1 MTSGPAR
8 HTLNP
13 AMPVLQRPDGT
24 VQIGWDPRRA
34 IGIRPP
40 NGLSPRT
47 LAELLR
53 GMQSGFDAETSHT
66 RAVAAG
72 LTDVDE
78 WTGLLKALRAA
89 DMLQSVPAHGS
100 RSVAVRIHGSG
111 PLSDLLTG
119 ALSCSGNRV
128 RTSRFGHVAVTREA
142 ADLVVLSDYLVA
154 DRRLV
159 RDLHRAGVPHL
170 PVRIRDGTG
179 LIGPLVLPGATSC
192 LNCADLHR
200 GDRDKSWPAL
210 AAQLEGTVG
219 SADRATVL
227 ATAAVALNQV
237 DQVIDA
243 IRGAASG
250 NKPPPTLDATLEFD
264 IGSRTTVVRRWSRHP
279 QCDWCAHKP

>member
-1 MTSGPAR
+1 MIAAR
-8 HTLNP
+8 QTLNP

-40 NGLSPRT
+40 AGLSAGD
-47 LAELLR
+47 LAGLLR
-53 GMQSGFDAETSHT
+53 DLQSGVDADSSQSL
-66 RAVAAG
+66 ALAAG
-72 LTDVDE
+72 LTDVDG
-78 WTGLLKALRAA
+78 WNGLLGALTAA
-89 DMLQSVPAHGS
+89 GLLQAVPDARHRPVSV
-100 RSVAVRIHGSG
+100 RVHGSG
-111 PLSDLLTG
+111 PLSDLLAG
-119 ALSCSGNRV
+119 ALSCSGTRV
-128 RTSRFGHVAVTREA
+128 RTSRFGHVAVSRDA
-142 ADLVVLSDYLVA
+142 ADLVVLSDFLVA

-200 GDRDKSWPAL
+200 SDRDASWPAL

-219 SADRATVL
+219 SGDRATVL

-243 IRGAASG
+243 IRGGGHRAA
-250 NKPPPTLDATLEFD
+250 PPPTLDATLEFD
-264 IGSRTTVVRRWSRHP
+264 IGSRTTMVRRWSRHP
-279 QCDWCAHKP
+279 LCDWCDRAS

>member
-1 MTSGPAR
+1 MTAPR
-8 HTLNP
+8 QTLNP
-13 AMPVLQRPDGT
+13 AMPVLRRPDGT
-24 VQIGWDPRRA
+24 VQLGWDPRRA

-40 NGLSPRT
+40 DGLSVGA
-47 LAELLR
+47 LADLLR
-53 GMQSGFDAETSHT
+53 GMQSGVDTESSRSLAL
-66 RAVAAG
+66 AAG
-72 LTDVDE
+72 LTDVDG
-78 WTGLLKALRAA
+78 WTGLLGALSSAGL
-89 DMLQSVPAHGS
+89 LQTAPDAGRRPVS
-100 RSVAVRIHGSG
+100 VRIHGSG
-111 PLSDLLTG
+111 PLSDLLAG
-119 ALSCSGNRV
+119 ALNCSGTRV
-128 RTSRFGHVAVTREA
+128 RTSRFTHVAVTRAA
-142 ADLVVLSDYLVA
+142 ADLVVLSDFLVA

-200 GDRDKSWPAL
+200 CDRDASWPVL
-210 AAQLEGTVG
+210 AAQLEGSVG

-243 IRGAASG
+243 IRGGGGRAE
-250 NKPPPTLDATLEFD
+250 PPPTLDATLEFD

-279 QCDWCAHKP
+279 LCDWCDRPS

>member
-1 MTSGPAR
+1 MKSPTAQ

-40 NGLSPRT
+40 TGLSAGD
-47 LAELLR
+47 LAQLLR
-53 GMQSGFDAETSHT
+53 GMQSGFDADVVQS
-66 RAVAAG
+66 AAMAAG
-72 LTDVDE
+72 LSDGDA
-78 WTGLLKALRAA
+78 WAGLLSALSAA
-89 DMLQSVPAHGS
+89 GLLQSSPADD
-100 RSVAVRIHGSG
+100 RRAVSIRIHGRG
-111 PLSDLLTG
+111 PLSDLLAG
-119 ALSCSGNRV
+119 ALTCSGSRV
-128 RTSRFGHVAVTREA
+128 RTSRFGHVARET
-142 ADLVVLSDYLVA
+142 ADLVVLSDFLVA

-179 LIGPLVLPGATSC
+179 LIGPLE
-192 LNCADLHR
+192 
-200 GDRDKSWPAL
+200 
-210 AAQLEGTVG
+210 LEGTVG

-243 IRGAASG
+243 IRGVGRSD
-250 NKPPPTLDATLEFD
+250 KPPPTLDATLEFD

-279 QCDWCAHKP
+279 QCDWCVRHA

>member
-1 MTSGPAR
+1 MITVR
-8 HTLNP
+8 QTLNP

-24 VQIGWDPRRA
+24 VQLGWDPRRA

-40 NGLSPRT
+40 DGLSVGD

-53 GMQSGFDAETSHT
+53 GMQSGVDPESS
-66 RAVAAG
+66 RSLAVAAG
-72 LTDVDE
+72 LTDIDG
-78 WTGLLKALRAA
+78 WTGLVGALSSAGL
-89 DMLQSVPAHGS
+89 LQTMPDTGRRPVS
-100 RSVAVRIHGSG
+100 VRIHGSG
-111 PLSDLLTG
+111 PLSDLLAG
-119 ALSCSGNRV
+119 ALNCSGTRV
-128 RTSRFGHVAVTREA
+128 RTSRFGHVAVTRDA
-142 ADLVVLSDYLVA
+142 ADLVVLSDVLVA

-200 GDRDKSWPAL
+200 SDRDASWPVL

-243 IRGAASG
+243 IRGGGGRAE
-250 NKPPPTLDATLEFD
+250 PPPTLDATLEFD
-264 IGSRTTVVRRWSRHP
+264 IGTRTTVVRRWSRHP
-279 QCDWCAHKP
+279 LCDWCDRLS

>member
-1 MTSGPAR
+1 M
-8 HTLNP
+8 LNP
-13 AMPVLQRPDGT
+13 ALPVLQRPDGT

-40 NGLSPRT
+40 DGLSVGD
-47 LAELLR
+47 LADLLR
-53 GMQSGFDAETSHT
+53 GMQSGVDPESSRSLAL
-66 RAVAAG
+66 AAG
-72 LTDVDE
+72 LTDVDG
-78 WTGLLKALRAA
+78 WAGLVGALSSAGLLRT
-89 DMLQSVPAHGS
+89 VPDAGRRPVS
-100 RSVAVRIHGSG
+100 VRIHGSG
-111 PLSDLLTG
+111 PLSDLLAG
-119 ALSCSGNRV
+119 ALSCSGTRV
-128 RTSRFGHVAVTREA
+128 RTSRFGHVAVTRDA
-142 ADLVVLSDYLVA
+142 ADLVVLSDFLVA

-200 GDRDKSWPAL
+200 SDRDASWPVL

-219 SADRATVL
+219 TGDRATVL

-237 DQVIDA
+237 DRVIDA
-243 IRGAASG
+243 IRGGGGRAE
-250 NKPPPTLDATLEFD
+250 PPPTLDATLEFD

-279 QCDWCAHKP
+279 LCDWCDRLS

>member
-1 MTSGPAR
+1 MLPVR
-8 HTLNP
+8 QTLNP

-24 VQIGWDPRRA
+24 VQLGWDPRRA

-40 NGLSPRT
+40 AGLSAAD

-53 GMQSGFDAETSHT
+53 GMQSGVDAENSQLL
-66 RAVAAG
+66 ALEAG
-72 LTDVDE
+72 LTDVDG
-78 WTGLLKALRAA
+78 WTGLVGALTTAGL
-89 DMLQSVPAHGS
+89 LQEAPEAGRRPVS
-100 RSVAVRIHGSG
+100 VRIHGSG
-111 PLSDLLTG
+111 PLSDLLAG
-119 ALSCSGNRV
+119 ALTCSGTRV
-128 RTSRFGHVAVTREA
+128 RTSRFGHVAVTRDA
-142 ADLVVLSDYLVA
+142 ADLVVLSDFLVA

-200 GDRDKSWPAL
+200 SDRDASWPVL

-227 ATAAVALNQV
+227 ATAAVALTQV

-243 IRGAASG
+243 IRGAG
-250 NKPPPTLDATLEFD
+250 CRTKPPPTLDATLEFD

-279 QCDWCAHKP
+279 LCDWCDQAA

>member
-1 MTSGPAR
+1 MLPAR
-8 HTLNP
+8 QTLNP

-24 VQIGWDPRRA
+24 VQLGWDPRRA

-40 NGLSPRT
+40 AGLSAGD
-47 LAELLR
+47 LADLLR
-53 GMQSGFDAETSHT
+53 GMQSGVDAESSQTL
-66 RAVAAG
+66 ALAAG
-72 LTDVDE
+72 LTDVGG
-78 WTGLLKALRAA
+78 WTGLVRALTTAGL
-89 DMLQSVPAHGS
+89 LQEAPEAGRRPVS
-100 RSVAVRIHGSG
+100 VRIHGSG
-111 PLSDLLTG
+111 PLSDLLAG
-119 ALSCSGNRV
+119 ALNCSGTRV
-128 RTSRFGHVAVTREA
+128 RTSRFGHVAVTRDA
-142 ADLVVLSDYLVA
+142 ADLVVLSDFLVA

-200 GDRDKSWPAL
+200 SDRDASWPVL

-243 IRGAASG
+243 IRDRRCRA
-250 NKPPPTLDATLEFD
+250 KPPPTLDATLEFD

-279 QCDWCAHKP
+279 LCDWCDQTA

>member
-1 MTSGPAR
+1 MMTAR
-8 HTLNP
+8 QTLNP

-24 VQIGWDPRRA
+24 VQLGWDPRRA

-40 NGLSPRT
+40 DGLT
-47 LAELLR
+47 VGDLADLLR
-53 GMQSGFDAETSHT
+53 GMQSGVDAESSQ
-66 RAVAAG
+66 ALALAAG
-72 LTDVDE
+72 LTDIDG
-78 WTGLLKALRAA
+78 WTGLVDALNSAGL
-89 DMLQSVPAHGS
+89 LQTVPDAGRRPVS
-100 RSVAVRIHGSG
+100 VRIHGSG
-111 PLSDLLTG
+111 PLSDLLAG
-119 ALSCSGNRV
+119 ALNCSGNRV
-128 RTSRFGHVAVTREA
+128 RTSRFGHVAVTRDA
-142 ADLVVLSDYLVA
+142 ADLVVLSDFLVA

-200 GDRDKSWPAL
+200 SDRDASWPVL

-237 DQVIDA
+237 DRVIDA
-243 IRGAASG
+243 IRGGGGRAE
-250 NKPPPTLDATLEFD
+250 PPPTLDATLEFD

-279 QCDWCAHKP
+279 LCDWCDRLS

>member
-1 MTSGPAR
+1 M
-8 HTLNP
+8 LNP
-13 AMPVLQRPDGT
+13 ALPVLQRPDGT

-40 NGLSPRT
+40 DGLSVGD
-47 LAELLR
+47 LADLLR
-53 GMQSGFDAETSHT
+53 GMQSGVDPESSRSLAL
-66 RAVAAG
+66 AAG
-72 LTDVDE
+72 LTDVDG
-78 WTGLLKALRAA
+78 WAGLVGALSSAGLLRT
-89 DMLQSVPAHGS
+89 VPDAGRRPVS
-100 RSVAVRIHGSG
+100 VRIHGSG
-111 PLSDLLTG
+111 PLSDLLAG
-119 ALSCSGNRV
+119 ALSCSGTRV
-128 RTSRFGHVAVTREA
+128 RTSRFGHVAVTRDA
-142 ADLVVLSDYLVA
+142 ADLVVLSDFLVA

-200 GDRDKSWPAL
+200 SDRDASWPVL

-219 SADRATVL
+219 SGDRATVL

-243 IRGAASG
+243 IRGGRGRAE
-250 NKPPPTLDATLEFD
+250 PPPTLDATLEFD
-264 IGSRTTVVRRWSRHP
+264 IATRTTVVRRWSRHP
-279 QCDWCAHKP
+279 LCDWCDRLS

>member
-1 MTSGPAR
+1 MIAAR
-8 HTLNP
+8 QTLNP

-24 VQIGWDPRRA
+24 VQLGWDPRRA

-40 NGLSPRT
+40 AGLSGGA
-47 LAELLR
+47 LADLLR
-53 GMQSGFDAETSHT
+53 GMQSGVDVESSQSL
-66 RAVAAG
+66 AVAAG
-72 LTDVDE
+72 LTDVDG
-78 WTGLLKALRAA
+78 WAGLLGALRTAGLLRTEP
-89 DMLQSVPAHGS
+89 DSGRRPVSV
-100 RSVAVRIHGSG
+100 RVHGSG
-111 PLSDLLTG
+111 PLSDLLAG
-119 ALSCSGNRV
+119 ALTCSGARV
-128 RTSRFGHVAVTREA
+128 RTSRFGHVAREG
-142 ADLVVLSDYLVA
+142 ADLVVLSDFLVA

-200 GDRDKSWPAL
+200 SDRDASWPVL

-243 IRGAASG
+243 IRGGGCRA
-250 NKPPPTLDATLEFD
+250 KPPPTLDATLEFD

-279 QCDWCAHKP
+279 LCDWCDRKP

>member
-1 MTSGPAR
+1 
-8 HTLNP
+8 
-13 AMPVLQRPDGT
+13 MPVLQRPDGT
-24 VQIGWDPRRA
+24 VQLGWDPRRA

-40 NGLSPRT
+40 AGLSAGD

-53 GMQSGFDAETSHT
+53 GMQSGVDAESSQVL
-66 RAVAAG
+66 ALEAG
-72 LTDVDE
+72 LTDVDGS
-78 WTGLLKALRAA
+78 TGLVGALTTAGK
-89 DMLQSVPAHGS
+89 LQETPGAGRRPVS
-100 RSVAVRIHGSG
+100 VRIHGSA
-111 PLSDLLTG
+111 PLSDLLAG
-119 ALSCSGNRV
+119 ALTCSGTRV
-128 RTSRFGHVAVTREA
+128 RTSRFGHVAVTRDA
-142 ADLVVLSDYLVA
+142 ADLVVLSDFLVA

-200 GDRDKSWPAL
+200 SDRDASWPVL

-243 IRGAASG
+243 IRGGGCRA
-250 NKPPPTLDATLEFD
+250 KPPPTLDATLEFD
-264 IGSRTTVVRRWSRHP
+264 IGSRTTLVRRWSRHP
-279 QCDWCAHKP
+279 LCDWCGQLT

>member
-1 MTSGPAR
+1 MLPAR
-8 HTLNP
+8 QTLNP

-24 VQIGWDPRRA
+24 VQLGWDPRRA

-40 NGLSPRT
+40 AGLSAGD
-47 LAELLR
+47 LADLLR
-53 GMQSGFDAETSHT
+53 GMQSGVDAESSQTL
-66 RAVAAG
+66 ALAAG
-72 LTDVDE
+72 LTDVGD
-78 WTGLLKALRAA
+78 WTGLVRALATA
-89 DMLQSVPAHGS
+89 GLLQEAPDAGRRPVS
-100 RSVAVRIHGSG
+100 VRIHGSG
-111 PLSDLLTG
+111 PLSDLLAG
-119 ALSCSGNRV
+119 ALNCSGTRV
-128 RTSRFGHVAVTREA
+128 RTSRFGHVAVTRDA
-142 ADLVVLSDYLVA
+142 ADLVVLSDFLVA

-200 GDRDKSWPAL
+200 SDRDASWPVL

-243 IRGAASG
+243 IRDRRCRA
-250 NKPPPTLDATLEFD
+250 KPPPTLDATLEFD
-264 IGSRTTVVRRWSRHP
+264 VGSRTTVVRRWSRHP
-279 QCDWCAHKP
+279 LCDWCDQTA

>member
-1 MTSGPAR
+1 M
-8 HTLNP
+8 LNP
-13 AMPVLQRPDGT
+13 ALPVLQRPDGT

-40 NGLSPRT
+40 DGLSVGD
-47 LAELLR
+47 LADLLR
-53 GMQSGFDAETSHT
+53 GMQSGVDPESSRSLAL
-66 RAVAAG
+66 AAG
-72 LTDVDE
+72 LTDVDG
-78 WTGLLKALRAA
+78 WAGLVGALSSAGLLRT
-89 DMLQSVPAHGS
+89 VPDAGRRPVS
-100 RSVAVRIHGSG
+100 VRIHGSG
-111 PLSDLLTG
+111 PLSDLLAG
-119 ALSCSGNRV
+119 ALSCSGTRV
-128 RTSRFGHVAVTREA
+128 RTSRFGHVAVTRDA
-142 ADLVVLSDYLVA
+142 ADLVVLSDFLVA

-200 GDRDKSWPAL
+200 SDRDASWPVL

-219 SADRATVL
+219 TGDRATVL

-243 IRGAASG
+243 IRGGGGRAE
-250 NKPPPTLDATLEFD
+250 PPPTLDATLEFD
-264 IGSRTTVVRRWSRHP
+264 IATRTTVVRRWSRHP
-279 QCDWCAHKP
+279 LCDWCDRLS

>member
-1 MTSGPAR
+1 MITSR
-8 HTLNP
+8 QTLNP

-24 VQIGWDPRRA
+24 VQLGWDPRRA

-40 NGLSPRT
+40 DGLT
-47 LAELLR
+47 VGDLADLLR
-53 GMQSGFDAETSHT
+53 GMQSGVDAESSQ
-66 RAVAAG
+66 ALALAAG
-72 LTDVDE
+72 LTDVDG
-78 WTGLLKALRAA
+78 WTGLVDALNSAGL
-89 DMLQSVPAHGS
+89 LQTAPDTGRRPVS
-100 RSVAVRIHGSG
+100 VRIHGSG
-111 PLSDLLTG
+111 PLSDLLAG
-119 ALSCSGNRV
+119 ALNCSGTRV
-128 RTSRFGHVAVTREA
+128 RTSRFSHVAVTRDA
-142 ADLVVLSDYLVA
+142 ADLVVLSDFLVA

-200 GDRDKSWPAL
+200 SDRDASWPVL

-219 SADRATVL
+219 SGDRATVL

-237 DQVIDA
+237 DRVIDA
-243 IRGAASG
+243 IRGGGSRAE
-250 NKPPPTLDATLEFD
+250 PPPTLDATLEFD

-279 QCDWCAHKP
+279 LCDWCDRLS